1 MPKSRGAL
9 AAATD
14 VASEGAICSQRDA
27 ATLVFDRGGSA
38 AGPKPGAAS
47 CSQKLAGSR
56 ILRCL
61 KTGTNKFLASE
72 VSCDASRS
80 ATLALMSPTLAARLT

>member
-27 ATLVFDRGGSA
+27 ATLVFGRGGSA
-38 AGPKPGAAS
+38 AGPTPGAAS
-47 CSQKLAGSR
+47 CSQELAGSR
-56 ILRCL
+56 ILCCL
-61 KTGTNKFLASE
+61 KTGKNEFLASE
-72 VSCDASRS
+72 VSSDDSRS
-80 ATLALMSPTLAARLT
+80 ATLALMWPT